1 MDRGHALTLL
11 SHLGENADR
20 IRIPTYPHKKSEVS
34 KTDLVNVVKLYT
46 KNAVAAI
53 EGCRFMEAMM
63 TLDELEDFYWR
74 DGNPTTA
81 KVLDAVKGW
90 LFDTATGV

>member
-63 TLDELEDFYWR
+63 TPDDPDKW
-74 DGNPTTA
+74 T
-81 KVLDAVKGW
+81 VIAVFEGRHMDR
-90 LFDTATGV
+90 FPQ